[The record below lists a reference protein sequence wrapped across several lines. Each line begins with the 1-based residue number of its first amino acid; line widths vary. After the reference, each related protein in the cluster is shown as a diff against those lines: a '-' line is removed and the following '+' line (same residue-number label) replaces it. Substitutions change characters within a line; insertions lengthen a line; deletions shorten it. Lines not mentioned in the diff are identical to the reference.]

1 MLHSKSNHVNLH
13 VELNKNT
20 IMKTKNILLYGAMA
34 TMALTVT
41 SCGDDFLSV
50 QPASSVPIDGY
61 YNTKAHIDEAVTAA
75 YDPLSWFDYFNGWA
89 PLFLV
94 TDAQGDDIYVG
105 GGSTSDQT
113 EIHLASQYKAT
124 GLMNFGGA
132 WTTAYSGINRSNW
145 VIKDAE
151 EASVLSDAERKQ
163 YVDEAKTVRA
173 FYYLVLWKLWGNIPY
188 YEKNLEMPYIA
199 EQLSA
204 SDVYE
209 KQIAI
214 LEDVIKDNVLPIKES
229 DARVGHATKAFAEM
243 LYADYVMY
251 QRDESRYAKALG
263 YMEEIINSQQY
274 SLMDDYAAIWEQ
286 NGEWC
291 DESIFEISYF
301 SNGSKRTWG
310 NANAPGGSVVPAMI
324 GIDGL
329 TYVAS
334 KEHLAANSSY
344 APKQE
349 LNSGWGFCDVSKEV
363 YDLYEENDQRRT
375 GGILCMDE
383 YSKAYLAA
391 TGDTVKYG
399 GRYQNTGI
407 FLLKYLG
414 RPGGNANTIGDAD
427 LGWDNNQRI
436 YRYSETLLNAA
447 ELLLRTNGD
456 VSKAQRYFNKVRD
469 RAHASQRTVSL
480 PNILEERRL
489 EFVGEGK
496 RYYDLIRFGEAKN
509 VLKAG
514 GGKVYGDKITDPTDN
529 RPIPD
534 KDKRKIWSWT
544 STKQGIPERV
554 DWTENKKYLPIPK
567 SEIDAAQGTLTQ
579 NPY

>member
-1 MLHSKSNHVNLH
+1 
-13 VELNKNT
+13 
-20 IMKTKNILLYGAMA
+20 MKTKNILLYSAMA
-34 TMALTVT
+34 TMALSMT

-50 QPASSVPIDGY
+50 EPASSVPIDGY
-61 YNTKAHIDEAVTAA
+61 YTTKSHIDEAVTAA
-75 YDPLSWFDYFNGWA
+75 YDPLSWYDYFAGWA
-89 PLFLV
+89 PLFLI

-132 WTTAYSGINRSNW
+132 WTTSYSGINRSNW

-151 EASVLSDAERKQ
+151 EASVLSDAEKKQ
-163 YVDEAKTVRA
+163 YIDEAKTVRA

-204 SDVYE
+204 KDVYE
-209 KQIAI
+209 KQITI
-214 LEDVIKDNVLPIKES
+214 LEDVIKDDALPMKET

-251 QRDESRYAKALG
+251 QKDESRYQKALG
-263 YMEEIINSQQY
+263 YMEEIINSHKY
-274 SLMDDYAAIWEQ
+274 SLMSDYAAIWEQ
-286 NGEWC
+286 SGEWC
-291 DESIFEISYF
+291 DESIFEINYF
-301 SNGSKRTWG
+301 SNGSKRDWG
-310 NANAPGGSVVPAMI
+310 SANAPGGTVVPAMI

-329 TYVAS
+329 TYVPS
-334 KEHLAANSSY
+334 KAHLAADPSY
-344 APKQE
+344 TPKQE
-349 LNSGWGFCDVSKEV
+349 FNSGWGFCDVSKEV

-375 GGILCMDE
+375 GGVLCMED
-383 YSKAYLAA
+383 YSKTYLAT

-407 FLLKYLG
+407 FLRKYLG
-414 RPGGNANTIGDAD
+414 RPGGNANTIGAAD

-447 ELLLRTNGD
+447 ELILRTGGD
-456 VSKAQRYFNKVRD
+456 VAKAQTYFNEVRN

-480 PNILEERRL
+480 DNLLEERRM

-496 RYYDLIRFGEAKN
+496 RYYDLIRFGKAAE

-514 GGKVYGDKITDPTDN
+514 GGKVL
-529 RPIPD
+529 
-534 KDKRKIWSWT
+534 KDGSHTEYRNE
-544 STKQGIPERV
+544 GIPERIQ
-554 DWTENKKYLPIPK
+554 WTENKKYLPIPK
-567 SEIDAAQGTLTQ
+567 SEIDAAQGTLKQ
-579 NPY
+579 NDY